1 MRTTVLT
8 VVLLVGLLSSG
19 IAQVDP
25 MDPLRRLEEE
35 GGHYAWQVG
44 IAYSPQGQE
53 ATRVDET
60 GIPCPYVRLHEERQ
74 LSLAVQWNP
83 GETLKVGV
91 DLVQVSSSLKERLL
105 YPTEERESIRTS
117 AEILLSS
124 FVEQRIAPTSQLDPR
139 IRVTFDLPG
148 STSVSASASWIID
161 PTVLTASAG
170 LQYAHER
177 PREWFFVDLGAG
189 LVANSRV
196 SLIASG
202 SLNVPLD
209 TAGIPLASV
218 GFRVRYTYDM
228 NQKEISLGLNLLLWG
243 YLPRIRVSLS
253 FHEQGP

>member
-1 MRTTVLT
+1 MRTLILT
-8 VVLLVGLLSSG
+8 VALVVGLLSPG
-19 IAQVDP
+19 ATLADP
-25 MDPLRRLEEE
+25 IDTLRRLEEK
-35 GGHYAWQVG
+35 GGRYAWQVG

-53 ATRVDET
+53 AMRLDET

-74 LSLAVQWNP
+74 LSLAVQWNL
-83 GETLKVGV
+83 GETLKVGA

-105 YPTEERESIRTS
+105 YPAEETESIRTS
-117 AEILLSS
+117 AEVLLSS
-124 FVEQRIAPTSQLDPR
+124 FVEQRIAPTSRLDPR
-139 IRVTFDLPG
+139 IRVTFELPG
-148 STSVSASASWIID
+148 STCVSASASRIID

-177 PREWFFVDLGAG
+177 PRNWVFADLGVG

-218 GFRVRYTYDM
+218 GFCVRYAYDT
-228 NQKEISLGLNLLLWG
+228 NLKEISLGLNLLLWG
-243 YLPRIRVSLS
+243 YLPRMRVSLS